1 MWWFVKENSG
11 PNPVSRNH
19 NIYSHVTYVG
29 TLAHALVFHLP
40 YPLDVAYNPE
50 NGHCIYIV
58 LSNIFAPTLLLQSQ

>member
-11 PNPVSRNH
+11 PNPVSRILISN
-19 NIYSHVTYVG
+19 VTYVG
-29 TLAHALVFHLP
+29 TLAHALVLHLP

-58 LSNIFAPTLLLQSQ
+58 LSNIFAPALPLQSQ